1 MEITDIRIRLVTKDD
16 SKLKAVAS
24 FTIDDAFV
32 VHDVKVIE
40 VDGVAFMDM
49 PSKQGPDGKY
59 RDIVHPKNTETR
71 QMIKD
76 AVLKAYEEE
85 LAKPTQA

>member
-32 VHDVKVIE
+32 VHDVKVVE
-40 VDGVAFMDM
+40 AENGPFMAM

-71 QMIKD
+71 QMIET

-85 LAKPTQA
+85 KAKPAQE

>member
-1 MEITDIRIRLVTKDD
+1 MEITDIRIRLVTKAD

-32 VHDVKVIE
+32 VHDVKVVE
-40 VDGVAFMDM
+40 VEGDTFMAM

-71 QMIKD
+71 QMIEA

-85 LAKPTQA
+85 KNNPTQE